1 MKFKCVMIWRDI
13 QKEFKII
20 MNLKS
25 LIDLQAVMFLEMAV
39 GYTIR
44 KFNIVPAESKKVLT
58 SLIVYVALPCNIIKA
73 FMIPMTEEI
82 LKQGMV
88 MLITSIVI
96 QIVLAF
102 AAAHCYNWLPKKH
115 KMVFQYA
122 TVASNSGILGNT
134 IAGEIYGSLGLLY
147 SALYVIPQRVVMW
160 SAGLSYFTDAPNLK
174 TVVKKVMKHP
184 CINAVWIGIII
195 MVTQI
200 QFPIFLTNTIQGL
213 GNMTSPL
220 TMMFLGISLAESG
233 FGELITKHTCLYSF
247 IRLIIIPALVMA
259 GCYLV
264 HMDPTAAGVSVV
276 LAAMPA
282 ASMTAVVAS
291 QYEGDVTFAANVVV
305 LSTILSILLL
315 PVWVMIVAAVFN

>member
-1 MKFKCVMIWRDI
+1 
-13 QKEFKII
+13 
-20 MNLKS
+20 MNIKS

-39 GYTIR
+39 GYLVR
-44 KFNIVPAESKKVLT
+44 RLRVVPKETRKVLT
-58 SLIVYVALPCNIIKA
+58 AIIVYIALPCNIVKA
-73 FMIPMTEEI
+73 FMIPMTGEI
-82 LKQGMV
+82 LKQGII
-88 MLITSIVI
+88 MLITSVVI

-160 SAGLSYFTDAPNLK
+160 SAGLSYFTEAPDHK
-174 TVVKKVMKHP
+174 TVIKKILKHP
-184 CINAVWIGIII
+184 CINAVWLGIIVMI
-195 MVTQI
+195 TQI
-200 QFPIFLTNTIQGL
+200 QFPLFITSTIQAL

-233 FGELITKHTCLYSF
+233 LETLITKQTCLYSF
-247 IRLIIIPALVMA
+247 IRLVIIPGAVLA

-264 HMDPTAAGVSVV
+264 HMDTTVAGVAVV

-291 QYEGDVTFAANVVV
+291 QYDGDVTFAANVVV
-305 LSTILSILLL
+305 LSTVLSILLL
-315 PVWVMIVAAVFN
+315 PFWVLIVSGIFA